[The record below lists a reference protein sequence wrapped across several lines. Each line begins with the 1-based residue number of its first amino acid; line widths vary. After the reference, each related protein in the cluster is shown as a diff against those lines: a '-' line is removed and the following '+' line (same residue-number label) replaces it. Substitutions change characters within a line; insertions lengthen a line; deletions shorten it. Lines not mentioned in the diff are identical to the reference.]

1 MSAEPQNTA
10 GGHADPPSGDDIPEE
25 LVLAFAPIHKRAFGT
40 AIGLTTG
47 LAVVA
52 LTAFHLIV
60 QPEEAIS
67 LSLLGQYFFGYSVSW
82 PGALIGGAWAFF
94 VGFVAGWFTAFCR
107 NLIMAT
113 WLFIGLTKAELGAT
127 RDFLDHI

>member
-1 MSAEPQNTA
+1 MSTEPQNTA
-10 GGHADPPSGDDIPEE
+10 GRHTNRPSGDEIPEE

-40 AIGLTTG
+40 AIGLTAG
-47 LAVVA
+47 LAVFA

-67 LSLLGQYFFGYSVSW
+67 LSLLGQYFYGYSVSW

-94 VGFVAGWFTAFCR
+94 AGFVAGWFTAFCR

-113 WLFIGLTKAELGAT
+113 WLFIGLTKAELSAT
-127 RDFLDHI
+127 RDFLDHV